1 MCVTW
6 TSLSLC
12 FDYSV
17 VITLNEDSSFIN
29 WYIGKFVTVSLSSQD
44 FVGATDPNSSRIL
57 MTKQA
62 DWAKS
67 SKEPRAAA
75 EMYLSAGEH
84 LKAIDIIG
92 EHGWADMYVSVIL

>member
-1 MCVTW
+1 MNCW
-6 TSLSLC
+6 TLHYIVGHLNSYIIECDVKFESFSLLQ
-12 FDYSV
+12 
-17 VITLNEDSSFIN
+17 E
-29 WYIGKFVTVSLSSQD
+29 
-44 FVGATDPNSSRIL
+44 FVGVTDPKSSRML

-92 EHGWADMYVSVIL
+92 EHGWADM

>member
-1 MCVTW
+1 M
-6 TSLSLC
+6 
-12 FDYSV
+12 
-17 VITLNEDSSFIN
+17 TLFCPPLQE
-29 WYIGKFVTVSLSSQD
+29 Y
-44 FVGATDPNSSRIL
+44 VGVTDPKTSRIL

-92 EHGWADMYVSVIL
+92 ENGWADMWVLLTYKHCTLGYT

>member
-1 MCVTW
+1 MIYV
-6 TSLSLC
+6 C
-12 FDYSV
+12 FFV
-17 VITLNEDSSFIN
+17 VNNLQE
-29 WYIGKFVTVSLSSQD
+29 
-44 FVGATDPNSSRIL
+44 FVGATDPKSSRIL

-92 EHGWADMYVSVIL
+92 MHGWIDMYVFIRNILKQSSC

>member
-1 MCVTW
+1 
-6 TSLSLC
+6 
-12 FDYSV
+12 
-17 VITLNEDSSFIN
+17 
-29 WYIGKFVTVSLSSQD
+29 
-44 FVGATDPNSSRIL
+44 

-92 EHGWADMYVSVIL
+92 EHGWADMYVSVTADKPSTIKYTAIPVFNPF

>member
-1 MCVTW
+1 MLLVYKYVYSCVFF
-6 TSLSLC
+6 L
-12 FDYSV
+12 
-17 VITLNEDSSFIN
+17 
-29 WYIGKFVTVSLSSQD
+29 QD
-44 FVGATDPNSSRIL
+44 FVGATDPKSSRIL

-75 EMYLSAGEH
+75 EMYLSAGEP

-92 EHGWADMYVSVIL
+92 EHGWADMYVSLTVSSASTIKYTAIPSNLF

>member
-1 MCVTW
+1 MQ
-6 TSLSLC
+6 LC
-12 FDYSV
+12 LYF
-17 VITLNEDSSFIN
+17 F
-29 WYIGKFVTVSLSSQD
+29 QD
-44 FVGATDPNSSRIL
+44 FVGATDPKSSRIL

-92 EHGWADMYVSVIL
+92 EHGWADMYVSVTADKPSTIKYTAIPVFNTF